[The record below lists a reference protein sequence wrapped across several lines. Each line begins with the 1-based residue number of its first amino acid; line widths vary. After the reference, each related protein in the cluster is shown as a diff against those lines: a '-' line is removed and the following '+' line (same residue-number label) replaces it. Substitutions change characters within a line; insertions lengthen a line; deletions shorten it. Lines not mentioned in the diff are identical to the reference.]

1 MKQEIKQKYPFTV
14 VFQIGCSK
22 DNMLRNLDM
31 MVQLKQKSEAA
42 VL

>member
-1 MKQEIKQKYPFTV
+1 MKQEITQKQPFAV

-31 MVQLKQKSEAA
+31 MVQLKQKSGA
-42 VL
+42 VVL